1 MSKYFVGS
9 SDVMY
14 LINITNTYKFQ
25 LSEEH
30 VWLYLFYSL
39 ENDIILIGYPTFYIS
54 PDQYF

>member
-1 MSKYFVGS
+1 MSKYFVGT

-30 VWLYLFYSL
+30 VWL
-39 ENDIILIGYPTFYIS
+39 
-54 PDQYF
+54 